1 MFALEYMRVQWTRL
15 SAVHDIEKKN
25 ISRWILLEIQWIRLG
40 LGLYGLGL
48 GLMLGLAFGL
58 GLAGNRI
65 KVSISRVKN
74 ILSVSIH
81 ITETIP

>member
-15 SAVHDIEKKN
+15 SVVHDIEKKN
-25 ISRWILLEIQWIRLG
+25 ISRWILLEILWIR

-58 GLAGNRI
+58 GLAI
-65 KVSISRVKN
+65 V
-74 ILSVSIH
+74 
-81 ITETIP
+81 